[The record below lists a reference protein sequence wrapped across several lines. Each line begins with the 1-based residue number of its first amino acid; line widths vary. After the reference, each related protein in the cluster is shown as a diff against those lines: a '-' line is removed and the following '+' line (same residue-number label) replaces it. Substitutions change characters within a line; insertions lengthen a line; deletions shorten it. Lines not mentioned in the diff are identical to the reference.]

1 MRSGSH
7 KLGAPSRQP
16 SSRQAGRTVTT
27 VAVVASS
34 FVLAGALSY
43 AMLSAHR
50 SAEHQ
55 HTMKCLAAYM
65 AYVQV
70 VGGPEAEGINRL
82 RACEISPIGEE
93 PTHLGPR
100 EHAFVVTKYE
110 ACLAAHLLIA
120 FELDKS
126 LAQQRQYCR

>member
-1 MRSGSH
+1 MGYQH
-7 KLGAPSRQP
+7 QGAGKIF
-16 SSRQAGRTVTT
+16 QA
-27 VAVVASS
+27 
-34 FVLAGALSY
+34 FL
-43 AMLSAHR
+43 
-50 SAEHQ
+50 EHFQ
-55 HTMKCLAAYM
+55 GG
-65 AYVQV
+65 YVQV
-70 VGGPEAEGINRL
+70 VGGPEGEGITRL
-82 RACEISPIGEE
+82 RACEISLIGEE